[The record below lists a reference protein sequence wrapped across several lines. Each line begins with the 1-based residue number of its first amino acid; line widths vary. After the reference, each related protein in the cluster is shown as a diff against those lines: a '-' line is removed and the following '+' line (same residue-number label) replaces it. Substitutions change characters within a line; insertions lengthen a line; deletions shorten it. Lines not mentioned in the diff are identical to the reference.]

1 MRNVTALEAA
11 VGVALFGSVLAVA
24 GPAFVRNLSASR
36 LTEATHGLTRI
47 GESAIAGATGKPCA
61 AAFPESAPLT
71 PAVVPRGNP
80 SVDPEPDPWQHPTWI
95 ALGFRPSTPGVAHSF
110 AFAFDRESR
119 SEAERFEAKPRTAF
133 VASAHGDLNGN
144 GTTSTFEVR
153 GQCDD
158 GTAMLVAGMYVQ
170 AELE

>member
-1 MRNVTALEAA
+1 MMRNVTALEAA

-61 AAFPESAPLT
+61 GAFPESAPLT
-71 PAVVPRGNP
+71 PAVVPRGKP

-95 ALGFRPSTPGVAHSF
+95 ALGFRPSVPGVAHSF
-110 AFAFDRESR
+110 AFA
-119 SEAERFEAKPRTAF
+119 FEAKPRTAF

-158 GTAMLVAGMYVQ
+158 DTATLVPGMYVQ